1 MGINTLRGRAAAVLV
16 ACMCTAFAAFSIR
29 YSYGV
34 LLPEMLSPL
43 SMTKA
48 QAGAIYAA
56 YFAINCLMSPFI
68 GIVADRCNLRILIT
82 AFVMLMGVGTLFMQ
96 YATTVIQASVFFAIA
111 GMGAAA
117 CWAPVM
123 VIAQRWTGDSIR
135 GTVLSLVDAGSSLG
149 VMAAG
154 TLIPLFVAG
163 SGWQSGWSFL
173 GLMAVTV
180 GAVNF
185 ICIRNRPRQA
195 PDCSAAAYD
204 HCRVSDEPGISY
216 SSLFSNRL
224 FWNIALAY
232 LFNGFAII
240 IPFTF
245 LNTYACKE
253 LAMPYETAG
262 FLITLTGI
270 GGLVGKLTLGPLS
283 DTFGRAVILL
293 VCAAL
298 VTAGALGMAYST
310 GVALQVVTFLFGV
323 GYGACWGMYAACAS
337 DYFSKKSVGAILGT
351 WSLYLGIGSF
361 VAPIVS
367 GWAADR
373 SGTLQSAFIVAA
385 CGGVASL
392 LLLLPLLKTE
402 KQGVHRAVT
411 PKTTKNYLERS

>member
-1 MGINTLRGRAAAVLV
+1 MGINSLRGRAIAVLA
-16 ACMCTAFAAFSIR
+16 ACIFTAFAAFSIR
-29 YSYGV
+29 YSYGI

-43 SMTKA
+43 GMTKA
-48 QAGAIYAA
+48 QAGTIYAS
-56 YFAINCLMSPFI
+56 YFAINCLLSPVI
-68 GIVADRCNLRILIT
+68 GILSDRCNLRILIT
-82 AFVMLMGVGTLFMQ
+82 AFVILMGAGTFLMQ
-96 YATTVIQASVFFAIA
+96 YATSVMQASACFALA

-154 TLIPLFVAG
+154 TLVPLFVAR
-163 SGWQSGWSFL
+163 SGWQSGWAFL
-173 GLMAVTV
+173 GLMAVTA

-185 ICIRNRPRQA
+185 ICIRNRPPQA
-195 PDCSAAAYD
+195 SGGLATEKKYA
-204 HCRVSDEPGISY
+204 VLSSEPAISY
-216 SSLFSNRL
+216 RYLFSNRL
-224 FWNIALAY
+224 FWIIALAY

-253 LAMPYETAG
+253 LAMSYEAAG
-262 FLITLTGI
+262 FLITLTGV

-283 DTFGRAVILL
+283 DSFGRAAIML

-298 VTAGALGMAYST
+298 VTVGTLGMAYST
-310 GVALQVVTFLFGV
+310 GVALQIVTFLFGV

-337 DYFSKKSVGAILGT
+337 DYFSKRSVGAILGT

-361 VAPIVS
+361 LAPIVS

-385 CGGVASL
+385 CGGIVSL
-392 LLLLPLLKTE
+392 LLLLPLLKIQ
-402 KQGVHRAVT
+402 KQGIHRTVT
-411 PKTTKNYLERS
+411 P

>member
-1 MGINTLRGRAAAVLV
+1 MGINSLSGRAIAVLA
-16 ACMCTAFAAFSIR
+16 ACIFTAFAAFSIR

-43 SMTKA
+43 GMTKT
-48 QAGAIYAA
+48 QAGTIYAS
-56 YFAINCLMSPFI
+56 YFAINCLLSPVV
-68 GIVADRCNLRILIT
+68 GIISDRCNLRMLLT
-82 AFVMLMGVGTLFMQ
+82 AFVVLMGTGTFLMQ
-96 YATTVIQASVFFAIA
+96 YATSVMQASACFALA

-154 TLIPLFVAG
+154 TLVPLFVAR
-163 SGWQSGWSFL
+163 SGWQSGWTFL
-173 GLMAVTV
+173 GLMAVTA

-185 ICIRNRPRQA
+185 ICIRNRPPQV
-195 PDCSAAAYD
+195 PDVLVTEKKCAILGS
-204 HCRVSDEPGISY
+204 EPVISY
-216 SSLFSNRL
+216 RSLFSNRL
-224 FWNIALAY
+224 FWIIALAY

-253 LAMPYETAG
+253 LAMSYEAAG

-270 GGLVGKLTLGPLS
+270 GGLVGKLVLGPLS
-283 DTFGRAVILL
+283 DTFGRVVIML
-293 VCAAL
+293 VCAVL
-298 VTAGALGMAYST
+298 VTMGALGMVCST
-310 GVALQVVTFLFGV
+310 GAALQTVTFLFGV

-337 DYFSKKSVGAILGT
+337 DYFSKKLIGAILGT

-361 VAPIVS
+361 IAPIVA
-367 GWAADR
+367 GWAADS

-385 CGGVASL
+385 CGGAVSL
-392 LLLLPLLKTE
+392 LLLLPLLKIQ
-402 KQGVHRAVT
+402 KQGVHSTAT
-411 PKTTKNYLERS
+411 P

>member
-1 MGINTLRGRAAAVLV
+1 MGISSLRGRAIAVLA
-16 ACMCTAFAAFSIR
+16 ACIFTAFAAFSIR
-29 YSYGV
+29 YSYGI

-43 SMTKA
+43 GMTKA
-48 QAGAIYAA
+48 QAGTIFAS
-56 YFAINCLMSPFI
+56 YFAINCLSSPVA
-68 GIVADRCNLRILIT
+68 GIISDRCNLRILIT
-82 AFVMLMGVGTLFMQ
+82 AFVMLMGVGTFLMQ
-96 YATTVIQASVFFAIA
+96 YATSVMQASACFALA

-154 TLIPLFVAG
+154 TLVPLFVAR
-163 SGWQSGWSFL
+163 SGWQSGWAFL
-173 GLMAVTV
+173 GLTAVAV

-185 ICIRNRPRQA
+185 ICIRNRPPQA
-195 PDCSAAAYD
+195 
-204 HCRVSDEPGISY
+204 SDGLATEKKYAVLSNEPAISY
-216 SSLFSNRL
+216 RSLFSNRL
-224 FWNIALAY
+224 FWIIALAY

-245 LNTYACKE
+245 LNTYACRE
-253 LAMPYETAG
+253 LAMSYEEAG
-262 FLITLTGI
+262 FLITLTGV

-283 DTFGRAVILL
+283 DRFGRAVIML

-298 VTAGALGMAYST
+298 VTMGALGMAYST
-310 GVALQVVTFLFGV
+310 GVALQMVTFLFGV

-337 DYFSKKSVGAILGT
+337 DYFSKRSVGAILGT

-361 VAPIVS
+361 LAPIVS
-367 GWAADR
+367 GWAADS

-385 CGGVASL
+385 CGGIVSL
-392 LLLLPLLKTE
+392 LLLLPLLKIQ
-402 KQGVHRAVT
+402 KQGIHRTVT
-411 PKTTKNYLERS
+411 P

>member
-1 MGINTLRGRAAAVLV
+1 MGISSLRGRAIAVLA
-16 ACMCTAFAAFSIR
+16 ACIFTAFAAFSIR
-29 YSYGV
+29 YSYGI

-43 SMTKA
+43 GMTKA
-48 QAGAIYAA
+48 QAGTIFAS
-56 YFAINCLMSPFI
+56 YFAINCLSSPVI
-68 GIVADRCNLRILIT
+68 GIISDRCNLRILLT
-82 AFVMLMGVGTLFMQ
+82 AFVMLMGVGTFLMQ
-96 YATTVIQASVFFAIA
+96 YATSVVQASVFFAIA

-123 VIAQRWTGDSIR
+123 VIAQRWTEDTMR

-154 TLIPLFVAG
+154 TLIPLFVAR
-163 SGWQSGWSFL
+163 SGWQSGWVFL
-173 GLMAVTV
+173 GLLAVTAGV
-180 GAVNF
+180 VNF
-185 ICIRNRPRQA
+185 VCIRHRPRQA
-195 PDCSAAAYD
+195 PGCLATDKNHCS
-204 HCRVSDEPGISY
+204 VSSKPAVSY
-216 SSLFSNRL
+216 KSLFSNRL
-224 FWNIALAY
+224 FWIIALAY

-262 FLITLTGI
+262 FLITLTGV

-283 DTFGRAVILL
+283 DTLGRAVIML

-310 GVALQVVTFLFGV
+310 GVILQVVTFFFGI

-337 DYFSKKSVGAILGT
+337 DYFSKESAGAILGT
-351 WSLYLGIGSF
+351 WSLYLGVGSF
-361 VAPIVS
+361 LAPIVS
-367 GWAADR
+367 GWAAD
-373 SGTLQSAFIVAA
+373 STGTLQSAFIVAA

-392 LLLLPLLKTE
+392 LLLLPLLKLQ
-402 KQGVHRAVT
+402 KQGIHRVVN
-411 PKTTKNYLERS
+411 P